1 MRIKNLVTCYVYSPI
16 KKKIDGETSVAWQYK
31 DEFELN
37 SQQDINELDVNEAG
51 VVDYDR
57 LKIRIDYDVDI
68 QKGDGISFK
77 KLKIENGITKTP
89 PEYKVIAKPRVGKA
103 TTYTCEIYH
112 GE

>member
-1 MRIKNLVTCYVYSPI
+1 MRIKNLVTCYVYSST
-16 KKKIDGETSVAWQYK
+16 KKKKDGETSIAWRYK
-31 DEFELN
+31 DEFKLN

-77 KLKIENGITKTP
+77 KLETKNGITKTP
-89 PEYKVIAKPRVGKA
+89 PEYKVIAKPKVGKA